1 MPMELFASWSA
12 TWREYEDATR
22 DDGRCLRSG
31 EIPTNGLS
39 RLFAFVSGAGRL
51 SFDWK
56 ISAARGDY
64 CRFYAD
70 GVETNSIQ
78 RSTGW
83 KSAEISLGPGQHLL
97 EWVFEEDA
105 NANLPKEVVYDNW
118 KQDVTLWFKYLSDN
132 AAFAL
137 NVYNSSSRL
146 YMLRYIRGRLRD
158 CIRSFSEIVA
168 EDRTIDRQDFEFIVE
183 FYSHIVVG
191 LIAQWMDQGMQLP
204 REITTERV
212 LRVLDNSIENIMLR
226 FQKN

>member
-1 MPMELFASWSA
+1 MA
-12 TWREYEDATR
+12 TSTKKALADALKKMMVIKPIDRITVN
-22 DDGRCLRSG
+22 DL
-31 EIPTNGLS
+31 
-39 RLFAFVSGAGRL
+39 
-51 SFDWK
+51 
-56 ISAARGDY
+56 
-64 CRFYAD
+64 
-70 GVETNSIQ
+70 VETCGVSRQ
-78 RSTGW
+78 TFYY
-83 KSAEISLGPGQHLL
+83 HFDDVYDLL

-132 AAFAL
+132 AVFAL

-226 FQKN
+226 FQKD